1 MNRWEQIKAK
11 EKSTTDYKAFIER
24 VPEAKRKRMKKRPKV
39 TDTEKLSIAYSVMID
54 KEY

>member
-1 MNRWEQIKAK
+1 MSRWEQIKAK

-24 VPEAKRKRMKKRPKV
+24 VPEAKRKRMKHRPKV
-39 TDTEKLSIAYSVMID
+39 SDTEKLSIAYSVLVE